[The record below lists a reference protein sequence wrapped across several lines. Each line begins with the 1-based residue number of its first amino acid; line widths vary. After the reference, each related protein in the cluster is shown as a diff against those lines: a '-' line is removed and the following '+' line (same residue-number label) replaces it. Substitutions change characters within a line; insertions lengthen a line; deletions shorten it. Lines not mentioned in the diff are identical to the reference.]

1 MLRGKRYIHEL
12 ADWPRFVWDSEAL
25 AEPVA
30 EVRYAQGRHLGR
42 LNGLGLDLL
51 SASSLAVAV
60 EDAMKSSAIEGERL
74 VGDEVRSSVARR
86 LGIEVAGLPEP
97 SRQADGV
104 VEMLLDATRRH
115 DVPLTAERLFEWHSA
130 LFPMGHGGMR
140 AVTVGGW
147 RTDATGAMQVVS
159 GPIGR
164 ERVHFQAP
172 AAGRLEDEMSRFL
185 GWFETASM
193 DPVLKAGVAHLWF
206 VTIHPFDDGNGRIG
220 RAIADLALA
229 RGDAARDRSFSLSS
243 AIEAARNSYYD
254 ELQRAQRGDLDITR
268 WLRWFIERIGAAIE
282 GAESLLDGILHKAWI
297 WNRLAELPVH
307 ERQRLVLNRLLD
319 GFEGHLT
326 SSKYA
331 KLAKCSTDTAL
342 RDIRDLVAW
351 GVLIRND
358 AGGRSTSYRAARQ
371 NDGGSPPS
379 VTQPAG

>member
-12 ADWPRFVWDSEAL
+12 ADWPRFVWDSDAL

-42 LNGLGLDLL
+42 LHGLGLDLL
-51 SASSLAVAV
+51 TASSLAVAV
-60 EDAMKSSAIEGERL
+60 EDVLKSSAIEGERL

-130 LFPMGHGGMR
+130 LFPMGRSGMG

-254 ELQRAQRGDLDITR
+254 ELERAQRGDLDITR

-297 WNRLAELPVH
+297 WNRLAERPVH
-307 ERQRLVLNRLLD
+307 ERQRLVMNRLLD

>member
-25 AEPVA
+25 AEPIA

-42 LNGLGLDLL
+42 LHGLGLDLL

-60 EDAMKSSAIEGERL
+60 EDALKSSAIEGERL

-115 DVPLTAERLFEWHSA
+115 DVPLTAERLFEWHAA
-130 LFPMGHGGMR
+130 LFPTPRSGTR
-140 AVTVGGW
+140 LVTVGGW
-147 RTDATGAMQVVS
+147 RTDSTGAMQVVS

-172 AAGRLEDEMSRFL
+172 AAERLEDEMSRFL

-254 ELQRAQRGDLDITR
+254 ELERAQRGDLDITR

-297 WNRLAELPVH
+297 WNRLAERPVH
-307 ERQRLVLNRLLD
+307 ERQRLVMNRLLD

-358 AGGRSTSYRAARQ
+358 AGGRSTSYRVARQ
-371 NDGGSPPS
+371 HDDESKPPT
-379 VTQPAG
+379 TQPPD